1 MVVMSVYLG
10 IAAAVLFAVTWMV
23 VAALI
28 SRKSDND

>member
-28 SRKSDND
+28 SRNSDND